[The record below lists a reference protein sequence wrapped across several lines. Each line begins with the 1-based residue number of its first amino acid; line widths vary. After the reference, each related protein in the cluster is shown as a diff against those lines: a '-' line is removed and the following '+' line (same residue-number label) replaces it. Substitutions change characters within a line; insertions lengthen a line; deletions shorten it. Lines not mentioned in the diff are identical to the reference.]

1 MLYVCVCMYARI
13 YMYISEATE
22 LLKLPPS
29 FLKTKIA
36 FSKSPQS
43 DFPSFH
49 LPVNSSKNQS

>member
-1 MLYVCVCMYARI
+1 MCGCMYAHI
-13 YMYISEATE
+13 YMFISEATE